1 MPGRCRRVGVNLF
14 ALLVRFSIRAGHE
27 DAFDT
32 LVAETLVAITT
43 SEPDT
48 IVYASHTQAGESNVR
63 VFYECYR
70 DHDAFEVHEAA
81 PHTRRFLTERTQHL
95 SCPPEV
101 WTLTPVAGVIG
112 GKPLAGDGAP
122 R

>member
-1 MPGRCRRVGVNLF
+1 LF
-14 ALLVRFSIRAGHE
+14 ALLVRFSVRAGHE

-32 LVAETLVAITT
+32 LVAETLAAITT
-43 SEPDT
+43 GEPDT
-48 IVYASHTQAGESNVR
+48 IVYASHTQDGQPRVR

-70 DHDAFEVHEAA
+70 DHDAFQAHEAA

-101 WTLTPVAGVIG
+101 WTLTPVAGAINGSPVG
-112 GKPLAGDGAP
+112 GDSAA

>member
-1 MPGRCRRVGVNLF
+1 MRRAGVAPGGQMF
-14 ALLVRFSIRAGHE
+14 ALLVRFSVRAGHE

-32 LVAETLVAITT
+32 LVAQTLAAITT
-43 SEPDT
+43 DEPDT
-48 IVYASHTQAGESNVR
+48 IIYASHTQDREPRVR

-70 DHDAFEVHEAA
+70 NHDAFQAHEAA

-95 SCPPEV
+95 TGLPEV
-101 WTLTPVAGVIG
+101 WTLTPVAGAIN
-112 GKPLAGDGAP
+112 GKPLRGDGAP